1 MRARGLTHGRATEDA
16 HPPEI
21 LMRLSLSISILPLLV
36 ACGGATSDT
45 AETDSPVD
53 AAASDTAASADTA
66 TDTEDTAPTPAWS
79 DVDTILGSS
88 CAGCHYGEP
97 AGLGFVDAYD
107 RLVNTPSTQAP
118 DLNRVTPGDLD
129 ASYLWRKI
137 EGTHVAAGGSGT
149 QMPQRAS
156 LSASDT
162 DTIRRWIL
170 GGAPR

>member
-1 MRARGLTHGRATEDA
+1 
-16 HPPEI
+16 
-21 LMRLSLSISILPLLV
+21 MRLSLSILPLLV
-36 ACGGATSDT
+36 ACGGATKDT
-45 AETDSPVD
+45 AETDAPVD
-53 AAASDTAASADTA
+53 TAASDTSSETDTA
-66 TDTEDTAPTPAWS
+66 TDTDPQDTATTPAWA
-79 DVDTILGSS
+79 DVDTILGSN
-88 CAGCHYGEP
+88 CASCHYGEP

-118 DLNRVTPGDLD
+118 DLDRVTPGDLD
-129 ASYLWRKI
+129 GSYLWRKL

-156 LSASDT
+156 LSANDT

>member
-1 MRARGLTHGRATEDA
+1 
-16 HPPEI
+16 
-21 LMRLSLSISILPLLV
+21 MRLPLFFAFTSLA
-36 ACGGATSDT
+36 ACGGATKDT
-45 AETDSPVD
+45 AETDASVD
-53 AAASDTAASADTA
+53 TAASDTAASGDTGTDTA
-66 TDTEDTAPTPAWS
+66 TDTDPQDTATTPAWS
-79 DVDTILGSS
+79 DVDAILGSS

-137 EGTHVAAGGSGT
+137 KGTHVAAGGSGT

-156 LSASDT
+156 LSANDT